1 MTVRVGTRG
10 SRLALAQA
18 ARVTEALAVQG
29 LSCEVVVVRTH
40 GDRHPDQPAAALGI
54 GAFVKDL
61 EAALLAGRIDLAVH
75 SAKDLPGT
83 MADGLVLAAFLRRDD
98 PRDALV
104 TRDGAGFEALPS
116 GAVVGTDSPR
126 RRAFLLAAHP
136 HLVVRGLRGNVD
148 TRLAKLDSGEVDAL
162 LLAAAGLERL
172 GLADRAA
179 ERLDPSVMLP
189 AVGQGAIAVQ
199 ARAAEWDLRQALGV
213 LDHAATRAA
222 VEAER
227 ALLAG
232 LGGGCQRAV
241 AALGVCQDDRLTLDG
256 AVLDLDGRRMVR
268 DRAEGPAGHP
278 EDIGR
283 GLAARLLALG
293 AERLL
298 AEVVL

>member
-18 ARVTEALAVQG
+18 ARVTEALAGQG

-136 HLVVRGLRGNVD
+136 DLVVRGLRGNVD

-199 ARAAEWDLRQALGV
+199 SRAADWGLRQALGV

-241 AALGVCQDDRLTLDG
+241 AALGVCQDGRLTLDG

-268 DRAEGPAGHP
+268 DRAEGPAGHA

-293 AERLL
+293 AEGLL
-298 AEVVL
+298 AGVVL